1 MKPVPKQADMEKSA
15 MDSLSYNPNLVPWE
29 RPAPNNVAGKG
40 RIEQPGKVANI
51 VWQTRA
57 DAASAYENALG
68 DALEAAFE
76 GGAQTP
82 ADIVRAFNA
91 TTFLCLDGQAW
102 TEERFLAEMRRL
114 GA

>member
-1 MKPVPKQADMEKSA
+1 MEQSA
-15 MDSLSYNPNLVPWE
+15 MESLAYNPNLVPWE

-40 RIEQPGKVANI
+40 HIEKPGQVANI

-57 DAASAYENALG
+57 AEPTAYENKLG

-76 GGAQTP
+76 AGAKSP
-82 ADIVRAFNA
+82 EDIVRAFNRVGLLTA
-91 TTFLCLDGQAW
+91 DGQLW
-102 TEERFLAEMRRL
+102 TEQGFLAEMRRL

>member
-1 MKPVPKQADMEKSA
+1 MENLA
-15 MDSLSYNPNLVPWE
+15 YNPNLAPWE

-40 RIEQPGKVANI
+40 HIEQPGKVANI

-57 DAASAYENALG
+57 AMPTAYEDALG

-76 GGAQTP
+76 AGAKSP
-82 ADIVRAFNA
+82 EDIVRSFNQA
-91 TTFLCLDGQAW
+91 GLLGADGQPW
-102 TEERFLAEMRRL
+102 TEARFLAEMRRL

>member
-1 MKPVPKQADMEKSA
+1 MEQSA
-15 MDSLSYNPNLVPWE
+15 MESLSYNPNLVPWE

-40 RIEQPGKVANI
+40 HIEQPGKVANI

-57 DAASAYENALG
+57 AAPTAYENMLA

-76 GGAQTP
+76 GGAKNP
-82 ADIVRAFNA
+82 ADIVRALNR
-91 TTFLCLDGQAW
+91 TNFLAADGQPW
-102 TEERFLAEMRRL
+102 TEEAFLAEMRRL

>member
-1 MKPVPKQADMEKSA
+1 MEDLA
-15 MDSLSYNPNLVPWE
+15 YNPNLAPWE

-40 RIEQPGKVANI
+40 HIEQPGKVANV

-57 DAASAYENALG
+57 AAPTAYENALG

-76 GGAQTP
+76 AGALNP
-82 ADIVRAFNA
+82 ADLVRAFNQA
-91 TTFLCLDGQAW
+91 GFLGADGQAW
-102 TEERFLAEMRRL
+102 SEERLLAELRRL

>member
-1 MKPVPKQADMEKSA
+1 ME
-15 MDSLSYNPNLVPWE
+15 SLSYNPNLVPWE

-40 RIEQPGKVANI
+40 HIEQPGKVANI

-57 DAASAYENALG
+57 AAPTAYENALA

-76 GGAQTP
+76 GGAKNP
-82 ADIVRAFNA
+82 GDIVRAFNR
-91 TTFLCLDGQAW
+91 TNFLAVDGQPW
-102 TEERFLAEMRRL
+102 TEEAFLAEMRRL

>member
-1 MKPVPKQADMEKSA
+1 
-15 MDSLSYNPNLVPWE
+15 MDDLAYNPNLAPWE

-40 RIEQPGKVANI
+40 YIERPGKVPNI

-57 DAASAYENALG
+57 AVPTAYENALG

-76 GGAQTP
+76 GGAKTP
-82 ADIVRAFNA
+82 EDIVRSFNRA
-91 TTFLCLDGQAW
+91 GFMTSDGQSW
-102 TEERFLAEMRRL
+102 TEERFLAEIRRL

>member
-1 MKPVPKQADMEKSA
+1 MEQSA

-40 RIEQPGKVANI
+40 HIEQPGKVANI

-57 DAASAYENALG
+57 DAPSAYENKLG

-76 GGAQTP
+76 GGAQSP

-91 TTFLCLDGQAW
+91 TDFLCLDGQAW
-102 TEERFLAEMRRL
+102 TEERFLAEMRRV

>member
-1 MKPVPKQADMEKSA
+1 ME
-15 MDSLSYNPNLVPWE
+15 SLSYNPNLAPWE

-40 RIEQPGKVANI
+40 HIERPGKVVNI

-57 DAASAYENALG
+57 SAPSAYENALG

-76 GGAQTP
+76 GGAQNP
-82 ADIVRAFNA
+82 QEIVRAFNA
-91 TTFLCLDGQAW
+91 AGFLTVDSQPW
-102 TEERFLAEMRRL
+102 TEERFLSEMRRL

>member
-1 MKPVPKQADMEKSA
+1 MENLA
-15 MDSLSYNPNLVPWE
+15 YNPNLAPWE

-40 RIEQPGKVANI
+40 HIEQPGKVANI

-57 DAASAYENALG
+57 AMPTAYEDALG

-76 GGAQTP
+76 AGAKSP
-82 ADIVRAFNA
+82 EDIVRSFNRA
-91 TTFLCLDGQAW
+91 GLLGADGQAW

>member
-1 MKPVPKQADMEKSA
+1 ME
-15 MDSLSYNPNLVPWE
+15 SLSYNPNLAPWE

-40 RIEQPGKVANI
+40 RIERPGQEPNI

-57 DAASAYENALG
+57 AEPTPYETALG

-82 ADIVRAFNA
+82 EDIVRAFQRA
-91 TTFLCLDGQAW
+91 GFLCADGQPW
-102 TEERFLAEMRRL
+102 TEARFLAEMHRL

>member
-1 MKPVPKQADMEKSA
+1 MENLA
-15 MDSLSYNPNLVPWE
+15 YNPNLAPWE

-40 RIEQPGKVANI
+40 HIEQPGKVANI

-57 DAASAYENALG
+57 AAPTAYEDALG

-76 GGAQTP
+76 GGAKSP
-82 ADIVRAFNA
+82 ADIVRAFNDA
-91 TTFLCLDGQAW
+91 GLLGADGLAW

>member
-1 MKPVPKQADMEKSA
+1 ME
-15 MDSLSYNPNLVPWE
+15 SLAYNPNLVPWE

-40 RIEQPGKVANI
+40 HIEKPGHVTNI

-57 DAASAYENALG
+57 AAPTAYENALG

-76 GGAQTP
+76 AGARSP
-82 ADIVRAFNA
+82 EDIVRAFNRTGLLA
-91 TTFLCLDGQAW
+91 ADGQSW

>member
-1 MKPVPKQADMEKSA
+1 MENLA
-15 MDSLSYNPNLVPWE
+15 YNPNLAPWE

-40 RIEQPGKVANI
+40 HIEQPGKVANI
-51 VWQTRA
+51 VWQTRVA
-57 DAASAYENALG
+57 VPTAYEDALG

-76 GGAQTP
+76 AGAKSP
-82 ADIVRAFNA
+82 EDIVRSFNQA
-91 TTFLCLDGQAW
+91 GLLGADGQAW